1 MADNT
6 LRIAINAD
14 IKGLNANLNKA
25 QSRLKAFSGR
35 LKNIGGQLQTR
46 LALPLIA
53 AGGASIKMAAD
64 FDKSMTKIK
73 TLVGVAGAEVD
84 QMAMGVKA
92 MATAAGVSSGEA
104 ADALF
109 FITSAGL
116 RGSDAMAVLE
126 QSTKAAALG
135 LGDTATVADL
145 ATSALNA
152 YGVENLT
159 ATDATDVLTAA
170 VREGKLEAS
179 ELSSVMGQVLPVA
192 SNMGVQFHEVGAA
205 FAAMSRTGT
214 PAAQAATQL
223 NSILMAIMKPTKQSA
238 EAMAELGL
246 SSASLRQQI
255 KDEGLLSVFQTLKTA
270 SEGNAEAFERVFGNI
285 RALKGIMDLTG
296 ASAGVTAE
304 IFDRMADTT
313 GITSKAFIE
322 LQKSSE
328 FRLRKG
334 LTSLKNSFTDLGAVL
349 MDSFM
354 PLIQNVIGFFQGLF
368 KAFGN
373 LDPATQ
379 QLAIG
384 FAAFAAVLPT
394 IISLGGTFLGIIS
407 ALASPIGLV
416 AAGVAAVAYV
426 IYKNWNEVLPVI
438 VGLYNRFVDLY
449 NGSEALRIAAAL
461 VKTAFQVAFIRIKTS
476 IDQVINV
483 FKTMWNLI
491 KEVSEKGIKG
501 SFGEI
506 LEKGFDNAVDI
517 SKKAGE
523 EIGEVFSDNMAAA
536 VANRLEY
543 KTAEQ
548 VNTALSNVMDE
559 AGNLIQSGLNKFGIG
574 QPAGVGGGRQK
585 VSTVNEIGKS
595 NTGQNIAKETKDIAS
610 EGGNMIA
617 ITQDIMSEVDSIVSG
632 GLQDVTAGI
641 ADAMGAAISGG
652 ASFAEG
658 LKMALLGGIASM
670 AEQLGKLAIGI
681 GITVKGIIESLKSL
695 NPVVAIAAG
704 VALLVIAGVA
714 KGAMAKIGEK
724 KGGGGTITKFANGGI
739 VSGPTLGLMGEYS
752 GARSNPEVIAP
763 LDKLKG
769 MIGQQA
775 QTVNVGGKFRLE
787 GQDLVVALQRADKNR
802 SRLL

>member
-14 IKGLNANLNKA
+14 IRGLNQNLNKA
-25 QSRLKAFSGR
+25 QGRLKAFSGR

-46 LALPLIA
+46 LALPLVA

-84 QMAMGVKA
+84 QMSMGVKA
-92 MATAAGVSSGEA
+92 MATNAGVSSGEA

-109 FITSAGL
+109 YITSAGL
-116 RGSDAMAVLE
+116 RGADAMAVLE

-152 YGVENLT
+152 YGVENLS
-159 ATDATDVLTAA
+159 ATDATDVLTGA

-192 SNMGVQFHEVGAA
+192 SNMGVEFHEVGAA

-238 EAMAELGL
+238 AAMAELGL
-246 SSASLRQQI
+246 SSQGLREQI
-255 KDEGLLSVFQTLKTA
+255 KDKGLLSVFETLKTK
-270 SEGNAEAFERVFGNI
+270 SLDNSEAFERVFGNV

-296 ASAGVTAE
+296 ASAATTAE
-304 IFDRMADTT
+304 IFDRMSNTT
-313 GITSKAFIE
+313 GMTSKAFVE

-334 LTSLKNSFTDLGAVL
+334 LKSLQNSFTDLGAVL

-354 PLIQNVIGFFQGLF
+354 PLIQNIMGFFQGLF
-368 KAFGN
+368 KAFSN

-379 QLAIG
+379 QIVIG
-384 FAAFAAVLPT
+384 LAAFAAVLPT
-394 IISLGGTFLGIIS
+394 IISLGGTLLGIIS
-407 ALASPIGLV
+407 ALVSPIGLV
-416 AAGVAAVAYV
+416 AAGVAAVAYI

-449 NGSEALRIAAAL
+449 NGSENLRIGAGL
-461 VKTAFQVAFIRIKTS
+461 IKTAFQVAFIKIKQS

-491 KEVSEKGIKG
+491 KEVSERGVNG
-501 SFGEI
+501 AFGDI
-506 LEKGFDNAVDI
+506 LEKGFKDSVDI
-517 SKKAGE
+517 TKKAGQ
-523 EIGEVFSDNMAAA
+523 EIGEVFSENMAAA

-543 KTAEQ
+543 KTTEQ
-548 VNTALSNVMDE
+548 VNTALSNVVTKAQD
-559 AGNLIQSGLNKFGIG
+559 LIQSNLKSFGIS
-574 QPAGVGGGRQK
+574 QPKAVNQQTTASNQTSTSSAGK
-585 VSTVNEIGKS
+585 KLAE
-595 NTGQNIAKETKDIAS
+595 ETKVIET
-610 EGGNMIA
+610 EGRRMIS
-617 ITQDIMSEVDSIVSG
+617 ITDEMMEEVDSIVSG
-632 GLQDVTAGI
+632 GLQDVTIGI
-641 ADAMGAAISGG
+641 ANAMSAAISSG
-652 ASFAEG
+652 ASFSEG
-658 LKMALLGGIASM
+658 LKIALLGGVASV
-670 AEQLGKLAIGI
+670 AEQLGKLAIGV
-681 GITVKGIIESLKSL
+681 GIAVEGISKALKSL
-695 NPVVAIAAG
+695 SGPVAIAAG
-704 VALLVIAGVA
+704 IALLVVAGVA
-714 KGAMAKIGEK
+714 KGAMAKMSEK
-724 KGGGGTITKFANGGI
+724 AGGGTVPKFANGGI

-769 MIGQQA
+769 MIGQQG
-775 QTVNVGGKFRLE
+775 QTVHVGGEFRLQ
-787 GQDLVVALQRADKNR
+787 GQDLVVALQRAEKNR